1 MFFDNVMFLFFVC
14 IMLFGTAF
22 ADFLCPI
29 KGWLTNDVSVLKAKD
44 CHIYSFQ
51 KELKNMKYFAF
62 VVFIICTT
70 FIHTSAHA
78 LGNNKPQTLLE
89 LLAYA
94 DSAKH
99 LIEDC

>member
-1 MFFDNVMFLFFVC
+1 
-14 IMLFGTAF
+14 
-22 ADFLCPI
+22 
-29 KGWLTNDVSVLKAKD
+29 
-44 CHIYSFQ
+44 
-51 KELKNMKYFAF
+51 MKYFAF